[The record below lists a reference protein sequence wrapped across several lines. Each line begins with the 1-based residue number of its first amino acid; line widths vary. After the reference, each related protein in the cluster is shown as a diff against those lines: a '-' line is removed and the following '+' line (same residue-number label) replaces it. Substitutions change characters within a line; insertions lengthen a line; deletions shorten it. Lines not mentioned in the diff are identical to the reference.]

1 MSDRINRYRWLQDIS
16 KSVKFVSEAK
26 QAWEDAP
33 GEEMTPEEYRE
44 FLKVR
49 AQHRKNK
56 EKELEVTDVTGDGV
70 ANTDDVEATNAAKIA
85 GEVLPRTT
93 KFSWAHG
100 NEIPAS
106 LSHPAPSM
114 NTSLPPNVLTAIANA
129 LLHGKK

>member
-49 AQHRKNK
+49 AEHRNK
-56 EKELEVTDVTGDGV
+56 KQLEVTDVTGDGV
-70 ANTDDVEATNAAKIA
+70 ANTDDVEATNSAKIA
-85 GEVLPRTT
+85 GETLPRTT

-100 NEIPAS
+100 NEIPVPR
-106 LSHPAPSM
+106 SHPAPTM
-114 NTSLPPNVLTAIANA
+114 NPNLPPNVLTAIANA
-129 LLHGKK
+129 LLRAQKR